1 MWNIIVGDWHFRG
14 LSLSMT
20 HLAEKLRE
28 MGFSGMEVGIVD
40 PAEQLNPERMAELQ
54 IVLTKIGVPLLTF
67 FLVPRLWP
75 EMALTSHDSSV
86 RKKAVLDAKWVG
98 DAAQRLGIKTV
109 GFWPGGDTLTQEDYA
124 QRWKWMTEG
133 LSSILEHFD
142 KLGLKLAFEY
152 KPEELVH
159 HSDGLLRILDQLKAN
174 NLGLLLD
181 TGHLFI
187 AGENP
192 VVVAEKFR
200 GKLYYV
206 HFDDNFGDWDR
217 DLPPG
222 RVHNFLPFVRK
233 LREIGYAGPFGLDLS
248 AYIWGNRVDPVK
260 ACLEGKGYLE
270 SICLEFEEKKN

>member
-1 MWNIIVGDWHFRG
+1 MWNIIVGDWHFKE
-14 LSLSMT
+14 LSLSLT
-20 HLAEKLRE
+20 QLAVKLKE
-28 MGFSGMEVGIVD
+28 MGFSGMEVGIIN
-40 PAEQLNPERMAELQ
+40 PEEQLNLEKMAELQ
-54 IVLTKIGVPLLTF
+54 IVLTKIGVPLMSF
-67 FLVPRLWP
+67 FLVSRLWP
-75 EMALTSHDSSV
+75 EMALTSHDSSI
-86 RKKAVLDAKWVG
+86 RKKAVLDARRVG
-98 DAAQRLGIKTV
+98 DAAQHLGIKMV

-124 QRWKWMTEG
+124 QRWKWMIEG
-133 LSSILEHFD
+133 LSDILEHFD

-187 AGENP
+187 AGEDP

-200 GKLYYV
+200 EKLYYV

-222 RVHNFLPFVRK
+222 RVHNFLPFVKK
-233 LREIGYAGPFGLDLS
+233 LREIGYAGFFGLDLS
-248 AYIWGNRVDPVK
+248 AYILGNRVDPVK
-260 ACLEGKGYLE
+260 ACLEGKSYLE
-270 SICLEFEEKKN
+270 SLSREFEEKKN